1 MLRTLRQKG
10 ARRLVFVCLGVAL
23 VLTGVLALSAGRP
36 AYRNYKGQW
45 VFAPVA
51 IVIGLGGLVL
61 AFTTPR
67 PRSTRKKRPG
77 SR

>member
-1 MLRTLRQKG
+1 MLRHLRHRG
-10 ARRLVFVCLGVAL
+10 AKRLVFACLGIVL
-23 VLTGVLALSAGRP
+23 LLTGVSALSVGRP

-51 IVIGLGGLVL
+51 IVLGLGSLVL
-61 AFTTPR
+61 AFRTPR
-67 PRSTRKKRPG
+67 PRSTRRRPG

>member
-1 MLRTLRQKG
+1 MLRHLRQKG
-10 ARRLVFVCLGVAL
+10 AKRLVIAFLGVAL

-61 AFTTPR
+61 AFATPR
-67 PRSTRKKRPG
+67 PRSTRRKGPG